1 MTLTTKTILLVDDD
15 DEARDLLA
23 EAIFLIDNSI
33 VCCEA
38 INGQEALDTL
48 SKMNDLPNLIF
59 LETKTKAMNGFEC
72 LMDLRNN
79 PTYKNIPVI
88 MYSSTNTQQA
98 IKLAGQLGSKRY
110 IIKSAEIDSIINKV
124 KEVFTSFNIY

>member
-23 EAIFLIDNSI
+23 EAIFLIDNRI
-33 VCCEA
+33 VCYEA
-38 INGQEALDTL
+38 INGQDALDRL
-48 SKMNDLPNLIF
+48 SKLNALPGVIF

-79 PTYKNIPVI
+79 PTYKTIPVI

-98 IKLAGQLGSKRY
+98 IKLAGQLGSKGY
-110 IIKSAEIDSIINKV
+110 IIKSPEIDLIIDRV
-124 KEVFTSFNIY
+124 RDVFKSFNIY